1 MKSRN
6 LILRYFGFFILIIG
20 VVLNIL
26 MIFGNTWPTYIY
38 ALFCL
43 IGILQIVISN
53 SSKKILIAWQ
63 LFWVIIPFIVIYSYF
78 HFIN

>member
-1 MKSRN
+1 MKKRN

-26 MIFGNTWPTYIY
+26 MILGNAWPTYIY

-53 SSKKILIAWQ
+53 SLKNVKQS
-63 LFWVIIPFIVIYSYF
+63 
-78 HFIN
+78 

>member
-1 MKSRN
+1 MKKRN

-26 MIFGNTWPTYIY
+26 MILGNAWPTYIY

-53 SSKKILIAWQ
+53 SLKKILIVWQ
-63 LFWVIIPFIVIYSYF
+63 LFLVIITFVVTYSYF

>member
-1 MKSRN
+1 MKKRN

-26 MIFGNTWPTYIY
+26 MILGNAWPTYIY

-53 SSKKILIAWQ
+53 SLKKILIVWQ
-63 LFWVIIPFIVIYSYF
+63 LFLVIIPFVVTYSYF